1 MSDAGMDGRGTRAE
15 VRQFVKT
22 IAVYL
27 RPDQEL
33 GDDDDLLAL
42 GAIDSLGFVELVDEV
57 QARYGISVEDL
68 DINED
73 NFGSVTAITR
83 YVEQRRAR

>member
-1 MSDAGMDGRGTRAE
+1 MSADMDGGGTRDE
-15 VRQFVKT
+15 VRQFVKAV
-22 IAVYL
+22 AVYL

-57 QARYGISVEDL
+57 QSRYGISVEDL

>member
-1 MSDAGMDGRGTRAE
+1 MSAGMDGGGTRDE
-15 VRQFVKT
+15 VRQFVKAV
-22 IAVYL
+22 AVYL

-33 GDDDDLLAL
+33 RDDDDLLAL

-57 QARYGISVEDL
+57 QSRYGISVEDL